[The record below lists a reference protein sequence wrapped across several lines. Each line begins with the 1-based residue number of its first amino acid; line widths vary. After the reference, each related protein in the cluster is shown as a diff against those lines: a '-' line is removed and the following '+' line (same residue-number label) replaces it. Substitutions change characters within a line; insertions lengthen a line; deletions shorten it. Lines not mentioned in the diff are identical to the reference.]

1 MNTAEPNQQTVPASR
16 EDLREFY
23 ARYVHLA
30 NTRDFDGMREL
41 LHDEV
46 HLGET
51 AVPRD
56 AIIAEFRKHTD
67 AVPDIHWEVQD
78 LVIEGNN
85 IAARVL
91 DTGTPAA
98 EWNGIAPNGSSF
110 TIAETAFYEVVDGR
124 FRRMWYLMDVASL
137 RSQLAA

>member
-1 MNTAEPNQQTVPASR
+1 MTTTQINNQGTPATS

-23 ARYVHLA
+23 RGYVEMA

-46 HLGET
+46 YLGAT

-56 AIIAEFRKHTD
+56 AIITEFRKHTD

-78 LVIEGNN
+78 IVIEGGR
-85 IAARVL
+85 IAVRAL
-91 DTGTPAA
+91 DTGTPVA
-98 EWNGIAPNGSSF
+98 EWNGLAPTGRSIA
-110 TIAETAFYEVVDGR
+110 IAETAFYEVVDGR
-124 FRRMWYLMDVASL
+124 FKRMWYLMDVDSL
-137 RSQLAA
+137 RTQLAA